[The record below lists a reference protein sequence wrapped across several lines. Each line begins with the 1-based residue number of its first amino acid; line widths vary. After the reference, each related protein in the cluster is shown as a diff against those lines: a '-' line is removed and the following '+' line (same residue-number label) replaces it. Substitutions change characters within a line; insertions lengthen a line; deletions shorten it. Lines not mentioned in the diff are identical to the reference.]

1 MNFRNFIILL
11 ILTYSK
17 VVKVV
22 QYFSVCISEFN
33 FVKVLC
39 RVFLRRKATQTE
51 VQEWFKRFKLLGSS
65 LSTVRMALR
74 LLIGIDG
81 ITYLLKQINAYRNN
95 SKLNTLT
102 FIE

>member
-1 MNFRNFIILL
+1 MNSRNHILLL

-22 QYFSVCISEFN
+22 QYISVCISEFN
-33 FVKVLC
+33 FVKILC
-39 RVFLRRKATQTE
+39 RLFLFRKATKTE
-51 VQEWFKRFKLLGSS
+51 VDDWFKRFKLLGSS

-81 ITYLLKQINAYRNN
+81 ITYLLK
-95 SKLNTLT
+95 
-102 FIE
+102 